1 QVDAPLLVLEAGA
14 WPRFIGPIPPCRASR
29 EALATG
35 YAAIRSVGYSGWALT
50 TFTGYRMTVEL
61 LPDEAIIRRVG
72 VVAKATAAEVRV
84 PLDALTEVR
93 VKDATPMVNGL
104 LQFVLADA
112 PSPPKPAPSDPY
124 TVVFRRRTRD
134 EIDEL

>member
-1 QVDAPLLVLEAGA
+1 MA
-14 WPRFIGPIPPCRASR
+14 
-29 EALATG
+29 
-35 YAAIRSVGYSGWALT
+35 

-61 LPDEAIIRRVG
+61 LRDEAIIRRAG

-84 PLDALTEVR
+84 PLNALIDVR

-112 PSPPKPAPSDPY
+112 SSPPKPAPSDPY
-124 TVVFRRRTRD
+124 TGRR
-134 EIDEL
+134 EVSFGKPG